1 MKKIIIGQSVY
12 VPTTE
17 HGFALAK
24 VTRIEPT
31 SISVR
36 LEDEFLR
43 ETYGENDI
51 IYMGANKEKIVSDYH
66 EVHRPS
72 FWMMNNRKEF
82 PEWVTQQFHLFRTC
96 QKIKRPSSKTDNFTL
111 YPYQEF
117 VRDYLGHTSPYRGLL
132 LYHGLGTGKTCAA
145 VAIAENLK
153 DTRNIVILLPASLK
167 TNFIDKGLKTCGS
180 SAYRQDDK
188 LIQEKY
194 TFISYNASNLVK
206 QLESL
211 GSLDNKVIII
221 EEGHNVATM
230 AVNGLRGV
238 GKQGVELYRQLMEAK
253 NSKIIVLTGTP
264 LVNTPFEA
272 AILLNIVRGPLELTN
287 FIIKRATNLDNYV
300 SQLSQDPRIGF
311 VDVNR
316 RNNTLMVVLRV
327 NSWDMEF
334 EQTIRFI
341 ENKAKDFQ
349 VLLTYQGTDRY
360 PLFPEN
366 EDEFESY
373 FVRKGEFINKN
384 MFQRRILGLVSFYQ
398 GQSQQNKDYPT
409 LLPEKKVNVIMST
422 HQFEL
427 YEQAREK
434 EREKERRAAY
444 QKRTGKEE
452 QQVSTLARVFS
463 REFSNFV
470 FPDDIVRPFKAFEF
484 ITRAVQE
491 EQEQEMKIRIKK
503 GEITA
508 EQAQKELELIKE
520 QRKQMSP
527 ETLDTQIQEALQKI
541 SDPTK
546 PYLKPIPSG
555 LDRYSPKMASML
567 SFLEKQDGLI
577 LVYSNFRRVE
587 GLEIFARILEANGY
601 FRYNSTFSKQENFKR
616 FAFYSGVEDEKE
628 RKATTQIFTS
638 SENKYGE
645 KIKILLVSPAGAEGL
660 DLKNIRLVMIMEPYW
675 HEVRI
680 KQVIGRA
687 VRKNSHK
694 DLPPEERTVQVVRFL
709 SILSTE
715 QKLEGKEKLSSDEYV
730 AEIAYQKEKL
740 NQDVMEAIKEAS
752 VDCELNQCDNQM
764 TGRCFQFTSPK
775 EGLAYLPDIH
785 KDVVYGYTETQVQE
799 VTKELKVGAVTEQ
812 NEILFKKTKDGPW
825 YLADGTEYTQDV
837 KLKKKDNKVL
847 FDPETLQVYDYLAM
861 KENKIQILL
870 GKIIKNVWKK

>member
-1 MKKIIIGQSVY
+1 MASKIAINLSVY

-24 VTRIEPT
+24 VTHIDPNA
-31 SISVR
+31 ISVR
-36 LEDEFLR
+36 LEDAFLR
-43 ETYGENDI
+43 EIYGENDI
-51 IYMGANKEKIVSDYH
+51 VYMGSNKEKIIPH
-66 EVHRPS
+66 RNEVHRPS

-82 PEWVTQQFHLFRTC
+82 PEWVVQNFRLFRTC
-96 QKIKRPSSKTDNFTL
+96 QKIKRPSSKTDNFAL
-111 YPYQEF
+111 YSYQEF
-117 VRDYLGHTSPYRGLL
+117 VRDYMGHDSPYRGLL

-180 SAYRQDDK
+180 SAYRRDDK
-188 LIQEKY
+188 LISDTY
-194 TFISYNASNLVK
+194 TFISYNSSNLVK
-206 QLESL
+206 QLDSI

-221 EEGHNVATM
+221 EEGHNIATM
-230 AVNGLRGV
+230 SVNGLRGV
-238 GKQGVELYRQLMEAK
+238 GKQGVELYRRLMDAK
-253 NSKIIVLTGTP
+253 NSKIIILTGTP
-264 LVNTPFEA
+264 LVNTQFEA
-272 AILLNIVRGPLELTN
+272 AILLNIVRGPVEITN
-287 FIIKRATNLDNYV
+287 FIVKRSLNIEKYL
-300 SQLSQDPRIGF
+300 SFLSQDERIGF
-311 VDVNR
+311 VDFNR
-316 RNNTLMVVLRV
+316 RNQTLTIVLRM

-341 ENKAKDFQ
+341 ENKAKEFQ
-349 VLLTYQGTDRY
+349 VVLSYQGTDRY

-373 FVRKGEFINKN
+373 FVRKGEFVNKN
-384 MFQRRILGLVSFYQ
+384 MFQRRILGLISFYQ

-409 LLPEKKVNVIMST
+409 LLPEKRVNVTMSA

-452 QQVSTLARVFS
+452 QQLSTLARVFS

-470 FPDDIVRPFKAFEF
+470 FPDEIVRPFKAFEF

-503 GEITA
+503 GEITVEEA
-508 EQAQKELELIKE
+508 KKE
-520 QRKQMSP
+520 QRKQISQ
-527 ETLDTQIQEALQKI
+527 ETLDTQIQDALRKI
-541 SDPTK
+541 SDPSK
-546 PYLKPIPSG
+546 YYLKPGPSG

-567 SFLEKQDGLI
+567 SLLQKEKGIILI
-577 LVYSNFRRVE
+577 YSNFRRVE
-587 GLEIFARILEANGY
+587 GLEIFSRVLEANGY
-601 FRYNSTFSKQENFKR
+601 FRYGTSTKEKFKQ

-628 RKATTQIFTS
+628 RKATTQVFTS
-638 SENKYGE
+638 PENKYGE
-645 KIKILLVSPAGAEGL
+645 KLKILLVSPAGAEGL

-680 KQVIGRA
+680 QQVVGRA

-709 SILSTE
+709 SVLTSE
-715 QKLEGKEKLSSDEYV
+715 QKIEVKEKLSSDEYV
-730 AEIAYQKEKL
+730 DEIARQKEKL
-740 NQDVMEAIKEAS
+740 NRGVLEAMKEAS

-764 TGRCFQFTSPK
+764 TGKCFQFTAPK

-785 KDVVYGYTETQVQE
+785 KDVVHGYTETQVRE
-799 VTKELKVGAVTEQ
+799 VTKDLKVGAVTEDD
-812 NEILFKKTKDGPW
+812 EILYKKTKEGPW
-825 YLADGTEYTQDV
+825 YLVDGSEYKKEV
-837 KLKKKDNKVL
+837 KLKKKEHKIL
-847 FDPETLQVYDYLAM
+847 FDPETLNVYDYLAM
-861 KENKIQILL
+861 KENQIQIPL
-870 GKIIKNVWKK
+870 GKIIKNVWVR